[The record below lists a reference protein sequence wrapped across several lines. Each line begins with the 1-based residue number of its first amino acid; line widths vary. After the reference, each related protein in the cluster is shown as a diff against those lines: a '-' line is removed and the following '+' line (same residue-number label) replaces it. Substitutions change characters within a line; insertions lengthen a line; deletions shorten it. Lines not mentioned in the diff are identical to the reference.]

1 MAVPRVMVKTP
12 CSLMKKSGKIP
23 SIPEE
28 EPEYMQSA
36 KLQLEV
42 RQEDFKGYIPQTQ
55 ENSTYVKTKA
65 LIRITEHTTPT
76 HWVHNAKT
84 TE

>member
-1 MAVPRVMVKTP
+1 MVN
-12 CSLMKKSGKIP
+12 SLVAFWMKKSGKIP
-23 SIPEE
+23 SLSQRE

-65 LIRITEHTTPT
+65 
-76 HWVHNAKT
+76 
-84 TE
+84 